1 MLLNKEGGRGRAV
14 GEKEGG
20 VDVGY
25 LRGVEVV
32 DKLRTR
38 QDDIC
43 ELSNSDKR

>member
-20 VDVGY
+20 V
-25 LRGVEVV
+25 EVV

-38 QDDIC
+38 QDDIV
-43 ELSNSDKR
+43 SSPDSDKR